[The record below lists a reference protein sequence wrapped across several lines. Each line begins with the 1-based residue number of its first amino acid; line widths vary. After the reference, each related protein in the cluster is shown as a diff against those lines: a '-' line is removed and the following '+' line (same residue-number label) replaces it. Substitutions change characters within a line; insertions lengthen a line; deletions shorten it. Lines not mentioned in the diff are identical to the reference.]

1 MKDIQISS
9 EKNRLD
15 IDYVHRFLTQ
25 SYWAAG
31 IPKDLVETSVK
42 NSYCFGMYKNK
53 SQIGFARIVTDFT
66 TFAYL
71 ADVFID
77 PEEQGKGY
85 GKRLV
90 YEILNDDRLKNIR
103 RWHLITKDAQDFY
116 REMSFAPV
124 ENHEKHMEKYNIP
137 EYRNV

>member
-1 MKDIQISS
+1 MNDIQISS
-9 EKNRLD
+9 DKNRLD
-15 IDYVHRFLTQ
+15 IDYIHRFLRQ

-31 IPKDLVETSVK
+31 IPKDLVEMSIE
-42 NSYCFGMYKNK
+42 NAYCFGVYKN
-53 SQIGFARIVTDFT
+53 SNQVGFARAVTDFT

-90 YEILNDDRLKNIR
+90 YEILNDERLKNIR

-116 REMSFAPV
+116 TEMSFSPLTGP
-124 ENHEKHMEKYNIP
+124 EKHMEKYRKP
-137 EYRNV
+137 EYRKV